1 MNPWVNFE
9 NLIWQSD
16 FNGDEVGY
24 DDVDVVGFYM
34 DFQKNILYEINME
47 TMEILNV
54 ERFGEEEEYGIVQ

>member
-34 DFQKNILYEINME
+34 DFQKNILHEINME

>member
-9 NLIWQSD
+9 TLIWQSD

-54 ERFGEEEEYGIVQ
+54 ERFGEDEEHGIVQ

>member
-9 NLIWQSD
+9 TLIWQSD